1 MNFDQKLKTFKDNY
15 NNIKKIIKTAV
26 KKNLINTGSGGSS
39 NIIIINDDFV
49 IKIVP
54 SFKYA
59 EFKQK
64 PNNDYLEA
72 DIYKKLSTE
81 FLLTNK
87 TPHIVGF
94 YKRYLIEDIKYIFP
108 SKCLKLDEQL
118 LTPWKNKKKSQQ
130 ELCILKE
137 GYNKQLVEKQASVV
151 ILENC
156 PSTISYGFQK
166 IFWAKSDTKKKL
178 IQFKNLIRR
187 VIFQFMFTLA
197 VIQQKYPKFIHND
210 AFLRNIL
217 AIEEIMYDPNDY
229 IEYNFGKR
237 KYYLP
242 ANGIYIKLNDFG
254 YSLNILDENSTV
266 EFMIKNQIKSTFEI
280 ENPKRDVYT
289 FLYDLYNGMNISS
302 LSIKYILDNYCEN
315 KKQNSLFLSALRNE
329 IKPFLNYKLIEKIQ
343 SKDIMM
349 IDSLWNISESQLLM
363 KTIKKPIEY
372 FNNNSFSYF
381 SSLPEE
387 ARIVQIFNS

>member
-1 MNFDQKLKTFKDNY
+1 MDFDQKFKTFKDNY
-15 NNIKKIIKTAV
+15 NNIKKIIKTSV

-49 IKIVP
+49 IKIV
-54 SFKYA
+54 STFKNA
-59 EFKQK
+59 ELKQQS
-64 PNNDYLEA
+64 NNDYLEA

-94 YKRYLIEDIKYIFP
+94 YKRYLIEDIKYVFP
-108 SKCLKLDEQL
+108 SKCKTLDDQL
-118 LTPWKNKKKSQQ
+118 LIHWKNKQKSLQ
-130 ELCILKE
+130 ELCILKD

-156 PSTISYGFQK
+156 PSSISYNFQK
-166 IFWAKSDTKKKL
+166 IFWAKSDTKKKI
-178 IQFKNLIRR
+178 IQFKNLTRR
-187 VIFQFMFTLA
+187 VIFQFIFTLA

-217 AIEEIMYDPNDY
+217 AIDEIMYDNNDY
-229 IEYNFGKR
+229 IQYNFGKK

-254 YSLNILDENSTV
+254 FSLNILDKNSTV
-266 EFMIKNQIKSTFEI
+266 ENLIKNQIKPIFEI

-289 FLYDLYNGMNISS
+289 FLYDLYNGMNMGS
-302 LSIKYILDNYCEN
+302 LSIRYILNNYCEN
-315 KKQNSLFLSALRNE
+315 KKQSSLFLSVLRNE
-329 IKPFLNYKLIEKIQ
+329 IKSFLNYKLIEKIQ
-343 SKDIMM
+343 SKDINM
-349 IDSLWNISESQLLM
+349 IDSLWNISESQILM

-381 SSLPEE
+381 STLPEDT
-387 ARIVQIFNS
+387 RIVQVFNS